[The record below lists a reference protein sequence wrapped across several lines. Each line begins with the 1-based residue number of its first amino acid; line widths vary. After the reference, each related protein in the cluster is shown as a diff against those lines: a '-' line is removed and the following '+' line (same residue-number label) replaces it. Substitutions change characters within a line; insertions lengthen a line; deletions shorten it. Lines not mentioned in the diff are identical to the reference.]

1 VKSLQPRER
10 ALLWG
15 VGLLVLVVV
24 FYMFV
29 YVPRGQVNAEL
40 AARLVASRADLTQ
53 LQGQAQRKDALQ
65 QQIAEMQSS
74 IQAFQ
79 GKLPSAREIPTLLL
93 QLDALAHQSGVDLR
107 SIRPSALKPAVA
119 PQPGATGT
127 PVPSITGEVGA
138 TVPST
143 SGGAQRPAAQNAPAG
158 QNAPAPLAGYQQFS
172 VDISA
177 EGDFAS
183 LLKFAK
189 GIEGFPRFLAISDLR
204 LTPAQPRKGQAP
216 SSTPI
221 LSMQISTTA
230 YVAPAGGAR

>member
-1 VKSLQPRER
+1 M
-10 ALLWG
+10 LWG
-15 VGLLVLVVV
+15 MGLLVLIVV

-29 YVPRGQVNAEL
+29 YVPRGRVNGDL
-40 AARLVASRADLTQ
+40 ATRLVAARADLTQ
-53 LQGQAQRKDALQ
+53 LQAQAGRKDALE
-65 QQIAEMQSS
+65 QQIADMQSS

-79 GKLPSAREIPTLLL
+79 SKLPSAKEIPTLLL

-119 PQPGATGT
+119 PVAPQPGAAGA

-138 TVPST
+138 TAAPA
-143 SGGAQRPAAQNAPAG
+143 GAAQRPPAG
-158 QNAPAPLAGYQQFS
+158 QSAPSPLAGYQQFS
-172 VDISA
+172 VDIAA

-183 LLKFAK
+183 LVKFAK
-189 GIEGFPRFLAISDLR
+189 GIEAFPRFLAISDLR
-204 LTPAQPRKGQAP
+204 LTPAQPHKGQAP

>member
-1 VKSLQPRER
+1 M
-10 ALLWG
+10 LWG
-15 VGLLVLVVV
+15 MGLLVLVVV

-29 YVPRGQVNAEL
+29 YVPRGRVNADL
-40 AARLVASRADLTQ
+40 ATRLVAARADLTQ
-53 LQGQAQRKDALQ
+53 LQAQAQRKDALQ

-119 PQPGATGT
+119 PQPGTTGA
-127 PVPSITGEVGA
+127 PVPSITGQVGA
-138 TVPST
+138 AAPPASAA
-143 SGGAQRPAAQNAPAG
+143 AQRPAGENAPS
-158 QNAPAPLAGYQQFS
+158 PLAGYQQFS
-172 VDISA
+172 VDIAA

-189 GIEGFPRFLAISDLR
+189 GIEEFPRFLAISDLR